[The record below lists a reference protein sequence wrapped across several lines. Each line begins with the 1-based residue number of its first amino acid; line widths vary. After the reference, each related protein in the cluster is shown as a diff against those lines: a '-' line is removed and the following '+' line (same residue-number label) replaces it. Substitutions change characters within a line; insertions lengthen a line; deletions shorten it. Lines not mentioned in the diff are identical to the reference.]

1 MRLYKFI
8 GFDSKYGISNSIE
21 LIEDNKIWISS
32 FDKLNDP
39 FEFRFHHQKEKPDFF
54 SVLQSSRK
62 GVLSLSSVNNDL
74 LLWSHYGTSHR
85 GVCFELETDS
95 DDTLKTACEIKYEEK
110 MPLWDQNNPDN
121 ALLTKA
127 EAWKYESE
135 YRVLVPNIVD
145 TKISLNARSIQ
156 NIYFGVNITYDDIK
170 KIYPLCKSRNI
181 NCYQAETINENYSIQ
196 FKQIHNMTDF
206 SAVIKKA
213 ALQLIIEKSF
223 HKTRKLRFIEKLLC
237 RK

>member
-8 GFDSKYGISNSIE
+8 GLESKHGISNSIE
-21 LIEDNKIWISS
+21 LIKDNKIWISS

-39 FEFRFHHQKEKPDFF
+39 FEFRFHHQTEKPDFL
-54 SVLQSSRK
+54 SVLQNSNK

-85 GVCFELETDS
+85 GVCFELETEIDN
-95 DDTLKTACEIKYEEK
+95 TLKTACEIKYEEK
-110 MPLWDQNNPDN
+110 MPLWDQNNPDK

-127 EAWKYESE
+127 VAWKYESE
-135 YRVLVPNIVD
+135 YRVLVPNKVD
-145 TKISLNARSIQ
+145 TKISLNAKAIKA
-156 NIYFGVNITYDDIK
+156 IYFGVNITYSDIQ
-170 KIYPLCKSRNI
+170 KIYPLCKSKNI

-196 FKQIHNMTDF
+196 FKQIHNIKEF
-206 SAVIKKA
+206 SSVIKKA
-213 ALQLIIEKSF
+213 ALQLIIDKSF
-223 HKTRKLRFIEKLLC
+223 QKTRQLNLVEKLLC